1 MFSEG
6 WLQRFRDLLAAD
18 PEMEV
23 VGDWFTLS
31 MSLTSGDD
39 RCIVRF
45 ERGHLV
51 QWFVAPRLGV
61 PCAFGFR
68 ASPDIWRRYMSQPP
82 EPLYHDVF
90 AMLMRVPGFVLEGDS
105 LVAMQHARALHRVM
119 KVMRQV
125 GEA

>member
-1 MFSEG
+1 MFSEN
-6 WLQRFRDLLAAD
+6 WLLRFRDLLAAD
-18 PEMEV
+18 AEMKV

-31 MSLTSGDD
+31 MSLSSGDD

-45 ERGHLV
+45 ERGQLV
-51 QWFVAPRLGV
+51 QWFVAPKLGV
-61 PCAFGFR
+61 PCSFGFR

-90 AMLMRVPGFVLEGDS
+90 AMLMRVSGFVLEGDS

-119 KVMRQV
+119 KVMRLV
-125 GEA
+125 GVA